1 MGAIMNLAS
10 TEADRVAPNRAARQA
25 RIDLAAAHRL
35 ADMQGLSEGIFNHLT
50 RVVPAVSD
58 RYLQLPFGL
67 HWSEATASSFLE
79 IGYDGRLLHGK
90 GEIERSAFCIHAPIH
105 RLIPSAAC
113 VFHTHM
119 PFASALTRLEEP
131 RLEAIGQTEI
141 GFLDCVAYDADYTGL
156 AMDPAEGERLAGV
169 LGRTNKVLF
178 MANHGVLVVGA
189 TVAEAYDLLYYLE
202 RACQVQLYA
211 MWTGRKLKRVPSG
224 IVAHTL
230 RQYAQSPLY
239 AGKPACEHHF
249 AALKRL
255 LDRRDP
261 GYSD

>member
-1 MGAIMNLAS
+1 MRSAS
-10 TEADRVAPNRAARQA
+10 IETATAAPDDAAWQA
-25 RIDLAAAHRL
+25 RVDLAAAHRI
-35 ADMQGLSEGIFNHLT
+35 ADLQGLGEGIFNHFTLS
-50 RVVPAVSD
+50 VPGCGD

-67 HWSEATASSFLE
+67 HWSEATAGAFLE
-79 IGYDGRLLHGK
+79 VGYDGERLRGT

-113 VFHTHM
+113 VLHTHM
-119 PFASALTRLEEP
+119 PFASALTRLEDP

-141 GFLDCVAYDADYTGL
+141 GFLDCVAYDEAYTGL
-156 AMDPAEGERLAGV
+156 AFDPAEGERLAEV
-169 LGRTNKVLF
+169 LGPENKVLF
-178 MANHGVLVVGA
+178 MANHGVLVVGES
-189 TVAEAYDLLYYLE
+189 VAEAYDRLYYLE

-211 MWTGRKLKRVPSG
+211 MWTGGRLKRVSSA

-239 AGKPACEHHF
+239 GGKTAAELHF

-255 LDRRDP
+255 LDRRHP